1 LTTLEA
7 VRRRVESDA
16 RTNVYYLNPDPKF
29 LADLIEGLKTNE
41 DRYSYPSCPCRLAT
55 GDFKLD
61 RDIICPCDYRD
72 PDVVEYG
79 YCYCALFIRKDIIE
93 QKKPIN
99 SIPERRPKDKII
111 RASTPQKIEKP
122 IVLVPALTAIPL
134 RTKLQMWYCKQCGY
148 VCFREEPPYICPIC
162 KAKKEMFEE
171 IRATIY
177 LGT

>member
-16 RTNVYYLNPDPKF
+16 RTNGYYLNPDPKF
-29 LADLIEGLKTNE
+29 LSDLIEGLKTNE
-41 DRYSYPSCPCRLAT
+41 DRYGYPSCPCRLAI
-55 GDFKLD
+55 GDFKVD

-72 PDVVEYG
+72 PDVMEYG
-79 YCYCALFIRKDIIE
+79 CCYCALFIRKDVVE
-93 QKKPIN
+93 EKKPIN
-99 SIPERRPKDKII
+99 SIPERRPREKIASA
-111 RASTPQKIEKP
+111 RAPKRIEKP
-122 IVLVPALTAIPL
+122 AGFVPALTAIPL
-134 RTKLQMWYCKQCGY
+134 KTKLKMWYCKQCGY
-148 VCFREEPPYICPIC
+148 VVFREEPPYICPIC